1 MFPFTMLLDLHYLD
15 HLFIL
20 PAFVYRNHEHVVF
33 NITKLYLSIFC
44 IGKCEFRKNNLRH
57 LFLLWILLLGI
68 FSETCSWF
76 TVKLH
81 WFKLWHLLCLN
92 LGKSKVTPLL
102 SFSLIWNLMIS
113 WAGRSG
119 ITIGIIWHDFICGA
133 ASLKWTLLVHCKELQ
148 TCKYFWDCSIK
159 KNNNLKDRRTL

>member
-1 MFPFTMLLDLHYLD
+1 MWMFPFTMLLDLNCLD

-81 WFKLWHLLCLN
+81 WFKLWHLLCLK
-92 LGKSKVTPLL
+92 LGKKAKLPLYFHSHSFEIWSFLEQEEVELLWELYGMIL
-102 SFSLIWNLMIS
+102 S
-113 WAGRSG
+113 
-119 ITIGIIWHDFICGA
+119 
-133 ASLKWTLLVHCKELQ
+133 VEQ
-148 TCKYFWDCSIK
+148 PV
-159 KNNNLKDRRTL
+159 